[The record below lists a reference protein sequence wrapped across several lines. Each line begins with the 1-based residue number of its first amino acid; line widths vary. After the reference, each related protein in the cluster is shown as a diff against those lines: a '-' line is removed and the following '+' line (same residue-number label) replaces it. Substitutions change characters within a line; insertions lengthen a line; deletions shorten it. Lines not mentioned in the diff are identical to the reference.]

1 MVVPARAMT
10 HGMAMLMKWKV
21 FLVDEEYGSGGL
33 NVIRGL
39 ICAAAS
45 SKC

>member
-21 FLVDEEYGSGGL
+21 F
-33 NVIRGL
+33 
-39 ICAAAS
+39 S
-45 SKC
+45 STKNTVQEALT